1 MLLRVFTILFVVDT
15 GYALILAA
23 FFFGD
28 AVTNFGTISLGLLW
42 LMHTVKFLVIVGLVT
57 AVIADD
63 ATTDYYIS
71 GHHLIRRT
79 GFMQKKEHIYELG
92 KLRMIDVY
100 QSWLGRLL
108 NYGTLTMTFSSSGYQ
123 ENITMNG
130 VSDPT
135 KYERI
140 LRKHLKGS

>member
-1 MLLRVFTILFVVDT
+1 MLLRVFVILFVVDT

-28 AVTNFGTISLGLLW
+28 AATNFGTISLGLLW
-42 LMHTVKFLVIVGLVT
+42 LMHTVKFIAIVGLIA
-57 AVIADD
+57 AVIIDD

-71 GHHLIRRT
+71 GHHLIRKT
-79 GFMQKKEHIYELG
+79 GLIQKKEHIYELE
-92 KLRMIDVY
+92 KLRMIDIY
-100 QSWLGRLL
+100 QSWLGRLM
-108 NYGTLTMTFSSSGYQ
+108 NYGTITMTFSSSGYQ
-123 ENITMNG
+123 ENITMTG

-140 LRKHLKGS
+140 LRQHLAGH